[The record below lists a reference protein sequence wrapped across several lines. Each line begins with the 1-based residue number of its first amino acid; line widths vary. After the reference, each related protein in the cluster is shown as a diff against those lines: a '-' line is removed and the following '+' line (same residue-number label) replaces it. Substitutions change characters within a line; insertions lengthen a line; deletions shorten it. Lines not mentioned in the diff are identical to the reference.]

1 MKLHLHTRLLISLL
15 ALLLVGFS
23 LLGMILFTDAQKQIS
38 QHHQTQAI
46 YQAKTL
52 ADSSLDG
59 LVSEDYEVLEKL
71 VRTAMPSSEYAYA
84 ALVRSNGKI
93 LTHTNLI
100 LIGETASTVNSDGFG
115 ITREATYN
123 GRPVLEIIY
132 PAQINDQT
140 LANAHVAYYLDVEY
154 SLQNDTI
161 TRLFFV
167 LLITLALILVAT
179 HFVTRSITVPIEKL
193 SNCISNTSLEQGL
206 NIDPS
211 ITERED
217 EIGELAHSFQD
228 VSNDLISSHKELATS
243 LLSNKAIV
251 DTASDGILV
260 IDDKGTI
267 QSINIAGEKIFGYST
282 AELVGNNINLLIPEQ
297 HRDSHN
303 DYLKSFTGTSISSLV
318 ESRIEVSG
326 VRKDGSRLPLE
337 IAIGKISMEDKNL
350 YTSTIRDISSRY
362 EYEHALVLA
371 KAAAEDGNR
380 IKSEFLANISHELRT
395 PMNAVLGYLDLLSMD
410 ELPQP
415 QNKYVTTAT
424 RSAEELLEII
434 NNILE
439 FTRMENH
446 ETELDT
452 SQFSMREIVKSLIN
466 EFSDRYKNKDIVLS
480 SKIGNDLPDQLIGDP
495 SRIRNIIHH
504 FMVNAF
510 KFTKQGKIAVNID
523 VLQQRQ
529 SSVEISVEVRDTG
542 IGIEPVNRNRI
553 FDLFT
558 QADGSSTRRYGG
570 TGIGLALCKKM
581 VLSMSGEIGVDSE
594 PDVGSTFW
602 FSLELEIS
610 KALAQTNIPTQTTD
624 TKTSEDMAQYTH
636 GRKILVVED
645 NPFNQDL
652 MLAMLNVM
660 DYEAEVVGNGKLAL
674 EALAEKH
681 YDLILMDCQMPVM
694 NGFEATEHIRQ
705 TEKQH
710 TPIIAVTAHAMDGD
724 RELCIKSGMDDY
736 MTKPFSKGDLEHIIQ
751 KWLK

>member
-1 MKLHLHTRLLISLL
+1 MKLHLHTRLLLSLL
-15 ALLLVGFS
+15 ALLVIGFTVLGLI
-23 LLGMILFTDAQKQIS
+23 LLNDAQNQIS
-38 QHHQTQAI
+38 EHHQTQAQ

-59 LVSEDYEVLEKL
+59 LVSEDFEVLEKL
-71 VRTAMPSSEYAYA
+71 VKTALPSSEYAYA
-84 ALVRSNGKI
+84 ALIRTDGKV
-93 LTHTNLI
+93 LTHTNL
-100 LIGETASTVNSDGFG
+100 LLVGETLSTVNNDGSG
-115 ITREATYN
+115 VSRKISYN
-123 GRPVLEIIY
+123 QRPILEVIY
-132 PAQINDQT
+132 PAQINKQV
-140 LANAHVAYYLDVEY
+140 LANAHVAYYLDSEY
-154 SLQNDTI
+154 SLQSNTI
-161 TRLFFV
+161 ARVVLVLFICLTSIF
-167 LLITLALILVAT
+167 IAT

-193 SNCISNTSLEQGL
+193 TDCIGNTSLEREL
-206 NIDPS
+206 IINPA
-211 ITERED
+211 ITSRED
-217 EIGELAHSFQD
+217 EIGKLANAFQK
-228 VSNDLISSHKELATS
+228 VSNELISSHKQLAAS
-243 LLSNKAIV
+243 LISNKAIV
-251 DTASDGILV
+251 DTAIDGILV
-260 IDDKGTI
+260 IDEAGTI
-267 QSINIAGEKIFGYST
+267 QSINIAGEKIFGYS
-282 AELVGNNINLLIPEQ
+282 AEELINKNMNMLVPEA
-297 HRDSHN
+297 HRDRHN
-303 DYLKSFTGTSISSLV
+303 SYLQQFKNAENSSL
-318 ESRIEVSG
+318 SDNRIEVEG

-337 IAIGKISMEDKNL
+337 IAIGKISGDDKSL

-371 KAAAEDGNR
+371 KSAAEEGNR

-395 PMNAVLGYLDLLSMD
+395 PMNAVLGYLDLLAMD

-452 SQFSMREIVKSLIN
+452 SRFSLREVTKSLIS
-466 EFSDRYKNKDIVLS
+466 EFEDRYTSNDIELT
-480 SKIGNDLPDQLIGDP
+480 SKIDHDLPDQLFGDP

-523 VLQQRQ
+523 VLQQLQ
-529 SSVEISVEVRDTG
+529 SKVEISVEVRDTG

-581 VLSMSGEIGVDSE
+581 VLTMGGEIGVDSE
-594 PDVGSTFW
+594 PGVGSTFW
-602 FSLELEIS
+602 FSLQLDVAEVPEQKDIS
-610 KALAQTNIPTQTTD
+610 NMPPKAESRD
-624 TKTSEDMAQYTH
+624 EDGKYER
-636 GRKILVVED
+636 GRKILIVED

-652 MLAMLNVM
+652 MLAMLGVM
-660 DYEAEVVGNGKLAL
+660 EYEAEVVGNGKLAL
-674 EALAEKH
+674 EALNEKT

-694 NGFEATEHIRQ
+694 NGFEATERIRQ
-705 TEKQH
+705 SETNH

-736 MTKPFSKGDLEHIIQ
+736 MTKPFSKGDLAQMIQ